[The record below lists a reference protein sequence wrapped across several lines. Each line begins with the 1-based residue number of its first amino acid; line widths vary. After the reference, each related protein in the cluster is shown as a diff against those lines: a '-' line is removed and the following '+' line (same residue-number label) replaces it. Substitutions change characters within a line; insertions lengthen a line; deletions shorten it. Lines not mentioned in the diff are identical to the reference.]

1 MRYRSP
7 TDAGARKG
15 GVLLAVLVVVVL
27 LTLAAYQF
35 SEFATAEYRP
45 AETSAGASQ
54 ALCRGDSGV
63 HFAAAALATRDTLA
77 STLQNNPFNNPAVFQ
92 DVVVRSDDN
101 PYLQGRFSLIALPD
115 PDHLTAGT

>member
-7 TDAGARKG
+7 TDTSARKG
-15 GVLLAVLVVVVL
+15 VVLLAVLVVVVL

-35 SEFATAEYRP
+35 SGFATEEYRA
-45 AETSAGASQ
+45 AETAARAAQ
-54 ALCRGDSGV
+54 ALSLADSGV

-92 DVVVRSDDN
+92 DVVVRSDNN
-101 PYLQGRFSLIALPD
+101 PYLQGRFSLIALP
-115 PDHLTAGT
+115 